1 MQVVFSK
8 TAILPTKFGSFN
20 IISFKG
26 DKESDK
32 EHFIAYMGELEAK
45 DNVITRIHSEC
56 LTGDVF
62 TSLKC
67 DCGDQLE
74 ESMRLIS
81 EKKEGVII
89 YLKQEGRGIGLFNK
103 VNAYAL
109 QDSGQNTIEANHSLG
124 FETDL
129 RNFEIVSSVIDYLK
143 VKSIILLT
151 NNPDKIET
159 IKNSSVKVNSVQ
171 SLIIKSNKYN
181 KGYLTIK
188 KEELNHLL

>member
-1 MQVVFSK
+1 MQVNFTN
-8 TAILPTKFGSFN
+8 TASLPTKFGTFS
-20 IISFKG
+20 IVSFKE
-26 DKESDK
+26 DKENSK
-32 EHFIAYMGELEAK
+32 EHFIAYMGELNSK
-45 DNVITRIHSEC
+45 DNVLTRIHSEC

-67 DCGDQLE
+67 DCGDQLD

-124 FETDL
+124 FDTDL
-129 RNFEIVSSVIDYLK
+129 RNFDIVAYAINYLKINSVVLLTNNPEKIETMKNTSIKVSNVQPLIIQPNTYNKDYLK
-143 VKSIILLT
+143 VK
-151 NNPDKIET
+151 
-159 IKNSSVKVNSVQ
+159 
-171 SLIIKSNKYN
+171 
-181 KGYLTIK
+181 
-188 KEELNHLL
+188 KEQLNHLL